1 MKKILVVL
9 VLLLAPTALFAQSE
23 KWPDLGYQIVPHAL
37 SLPTGANFIETT
49 EVALNSKGHIFVFH
63 RGTQPLMEFDS
74 NGDFIRTLGDGL
86 FTMAH
91 GLKIDAD
98 DNIWTT
104 DVGSHLVLKLSPEGR
119 VLLVL
124 GRKGIAGEM
133 DKPSGMP
140 LFDKPADVAFD
151 AMGNI
156 YVADGYGNS
165 RVVKFD
171 KDGNFIKAWGKKGS
185 GEGEFNL
192 PHDVAID
199 AQGLVY
205 VGDRENRRVQI
216 FDADGNFLKQW
227 THAGSPWYLYI
238 TPDQL
243 IYLVDGYASRI
254 LKLDR
259 DGNIL
264 GVMGAVTGKAPGQF
278 GLVHGFAMGPK
289 EEIYTT
295 EILNWRVQKFM
306 KRQAEGEAGDGS
318 NR

>member
-1 MKKILVVL
+1 MKKILAL
-9 VLLLAPTALFAQSE
+9 FILLLVPTAVFAQSE
-23 KWPDLGYQIVPHAL
+23 KWPDLGYQVVPYAL
-37 SLPTGANFIETT
+37 SLPPGANFVETT
-49 EVALNSKGHIFVFH
+49 EVALNSKGHILVFH
-63 RGTQPLMEFDS
+63 RGPQPLMEFDS
-74 NGDFIRTLGDGL
+74 NGGFIRTLGDGL

-104 DVGSHLVLKLSPEGR
+104 DVGSHLVLKFSPEGR

-124 GRKGIAGEM
+124 GRKGIAGVM
-133 DKPSGMP
+133 DKPSGLP

-151 AMGNI
+151 AAGNI

-185 GEGEFNL
+185 AEGEFDL
-192 PHDVAID
+192 PHAVAID
-199 AQGLVY
+199 SQGLVY

-216 FDADGNFLKQW
+216 FDADGNFIKQW
-227 THAGSPWYLYI
+227 THAGSPWHLYI

-254 LKLDR
+254 LKMDR
-259 DGNIL
+259 EGNIL
-264 GVMGAVTGKAPGQF
+264 GAMGGVSGKAPGQF
-278 GLVHGFAMGPK
+278 ALVHGLAIGPQG
-289 EEIYTT
+289 EIYTT
-295 EILNWRVQKFM
+295 EILNWRIQKFI
-306 KRQAEGEAGDGS
+306 KK
-318 NR
+318 

>member
-1 MKKILVVL
+1 MKKILALL

-23 KWPDLGYQIVPHAL
+23 KWPDLGYQVAPHAL
-37 SLPTGANFIETT
+37 SLPPGGNFIETT

-63 RGTQPLMEFDS
+63 RGLQPLMEFDS
-74 NGDFIRTLGDGL
+74 NGGFVRSLGDGL

-124 GRKGIAGEM
+124 GRKGIAGEE

-151 AMGNI
+151 AVGNI

-185 GEGEFNL
+185 GEGEFDL
-192 PHDVAID
+192 PHTVAID
-199 AQGLVY
+199 SQGLVY

-216 FDADGNFLKQW
+216 FDADGNFIKQW

-238 TPDQL
+238 TPDQR

-254 LKLDR
+254 LKMDR
-259 DGNIL
+259 EGNIL
-264 GVMGAVTGKAPGQF
+264 GMLGGVSGKAPGQF
-278 GLVHGFAMGPK
+278 ALVHGLAMGPQG
-289 EEIYTT
+289 EIYTT
-295 EILNWRVQKFM
+295 EILNWRVQKFV
-306 KRQAEGEAGDGS
+306 KR
-318 NR
+318 

>member
-1 MKKILVVL
+1 MKKLLALL
-9 VLLLAPTALFAQSE
+9 VLLLAPTTLFAQSE
-23 KWPDLGYQIVPHAL
+23 KWPDLGYQVAPHAL
-37 SLPTGANFIETT
+37 SLPPGGNFIETT

-63 RGTQPLMEFDS
+63 RGPQPLMEFDS
-74 NGDFIRTLGDGL
+74 NGDFIRSLGEGL

-104 DVGSHLVLKLSPEGR
+104 DVGSHLVLKFSPEER

-151 AMGNI
+151 AAGNI

-199 AQGLVY
+199 SQGLVY

-216 FDADGNFLKQW
+216 FDADGNFIKQW

-264 GVMGAVTGKAPGQF
+264 GVMGGVSGKAPGQF
-278 GLVHGFAMGPK
+278 GLVHGFAMGPQG
-289 EEIYTT
+289 EIYTT
-295 EILNWRVQKFM
+295 EILNWRVQKFV
-306 KRQAEGEAGDGS
+306 KK
-318 NR
+318 